1 MHTHD
6 ARALNEDSDTP
17 QSQASDASSD
27 GSAQRRSGRLANRKV
42 TILSQPTAT
51 ARILTPVREAD
62 EESDDDNQQSKPKDW
77 LPINTRV
84 EVRDAQREEN
94 GYVGTIVGRGTS
106 NITGLTWYRV
116 KLDHE
121 HPRGGTTGVYQ
132 GSQLRQANTCVLYA
146 HALCRCF

>member
-1 MHTHD
+1 MHLQKPPASVHVVRGAMPDNTSLPR
-6 ARALNEDSDTP
+6 AR
-17 QSQASDASSD
+17 
-27 GSAQRRSGRLANRKV
+27 
-42 TILSQPTAT
+42 QPDLAT

-106 NITGLTWYRV
+106 NITGLTWYHV
-116 KLDHE
+116 KLDQE